1 MKSILQTTAAERLLL
16 LVTVALLPLENHLP
30 SIGGFSIIFLMFLV
44 AAVYIGINRLS
55 CLDRVWHHPVF
66 IAAFLFLPI
75 AGVLENTSPLPLYTD
90 LGRFG
95 LSISGAVMISCLCRD
110 RAALRAAL
118 FGYLCASVWLSTLLF
133 FTSYGA
139 LSVTAATNFQDAS
152 DLRADAFRD
161 NPIQGNLNNLALM
174 CAQGGVVALAF
185 ALLRKSLSR
194 FLYLGLSGFCFL
206 SAFLTMSRGGAAISV
221 LACGAILFAH
231 GFKQAGKLFLVGI
244 LLLGLLT
251 AMPGV
256 IFSRMS
262 FSTEKQQGKMESRA
276 WIYTTALNALPEY
289 FLTGVGAGN
298 FWKKWGFQRGFAKGS
313 KGSVQVIG
321 AHNTIIQIIIYW
333 GILGLMSFLW
343 LVWRAYRAIP
353 LHSGR
358 DELSLAVLG
367 ILVTL
372 GAWLLQSHNFY
383 DKSFALGLGMLVGSS
398 RWIWPSGTV
407 APPPDPVRASAI

>member
-1 MKSILQTTAAERLLL
+1 ML
-16 LVTVALLPLENHLP
+16 TVALLPLENHLP
-30 SIGGFSIIFLMFLV
+30 NIGGFSVIFLMFLV
-44 AAVYIGINRLS
+44 LAAYIAVNRLA
-55 CLDRVWHHPVF
+55 CLDRVWHHKVF
-66 IAAFLFLPI
+66 IAAFIFLLI
-75 AGVLENTSPLPLYTD
+75 AGILETTSPLPLYTD
-90 LGRFG
+90 LSRFG
-95 LSISGAVMISCLCRD
+95 LSISGAIMISCLCRD
-110 RAALRAAL
+110 RPALRAAL

-133 FTSYGA
+133 LTSYGA

-185 ALLRKSLSR
+185 SLLRKDSSR

-206 SAFLTMSRGGAAISV
+206 SALLTMSRGGAAISV
-221 LACGAILFAH
+221 LACSTILFAH
-231 GFKQAGKLFLVGI
+231 GFKQAGKLFLVG
-244 LLLGLLT
+244 LLLAGVL
-251 AMPGV
+251 AVMPGV

-262 FSTEKQQGKMESRA
+262 FSTEKQHGKMESRA
-276 WIYTTALNALPEY
+276 WIYTTALNTLPDY

-298 FWKKWGFQRGFAKGS
+298 FWKKWGFERGFAKGS
-313 KGSVQVIG
+313 SGSVQVIG
-321 AHNTIIQIIIYW
+321 AHNTIIQVTIYW
-333 GILGLMSFLW
+333 GTLGLLCFLW
-343 LVWRAYRAIP
+343 IVWRAYRAIP
-353 LHSGR
+353 IHSGR

-383 DKSFALGLGMLVGSS
+383 DKSFALGLGMLVGSN

-407 APPPDPVRASAI
+407 TSSDPVRSSVI